1 MKIILFFAL
10 FSLLLS
16 IGVRVSHKLFP
27 VDFIVAINTS
37 AKEANL
43 DPFLIAAMI
52 RVESSF
58 RPFAQS
64 ASGAFG
70 PMQLLPSTARWFQEQ
85 ISLSGDWMDPS
96 TNIRLGALYFRYLID
111 QFDGDIAVA
120 LAAYNKG
127 PSAVQRELDSS
138 SFSPP
143 IYTQRVLQF
152 RWVYY
157 WLYFGY
163 FYQMESYR

>member
-1 MKIILFFAL
+1 MKIIVFFAL

-16 IGVRVSHKLFP
+16 IGVKVCHQLFP
-27 VDFIVAINTS
+27 IDFVVAIHS
-37 AKEANL
+37 GSKEADL

-64 ASGAFG
+64 AAGAFG

-85 ISLSGDWMDPS
+85 INLSGDWMDPY
-96 TNIRLGALYFRYLID
+96 TNIRLGALYFRYLLD
-111 QFDGDIAVA
+111 QFDGNVVIA

-138 SFSPP
+138 SFSPN
-143 IYTQRVLQF
+143 IYTQRVMQF

-163 FYQMESYR
+163 FHHMESHR